1 MFKKAQEGSRRFKQ
15 IPEGLKKC
23 ARMHQK
29 AQKGSIGL
37 GQVRVWRNGHINIM
51 KVNEGSRRFQMLK
64 TDSRIKDA
72 RRFQK
77 AQNGS
82 RWLKMAQEGSRRFK
96 KVQEGSRRFNKVP
109 GGLRMLKK
117 VQECQKRKDSK
128 SFKLYNCLLILLG
141 SK

>member
-82 RWLKMAQEGSRRFK
+82 SWLKMAQEGSRKLKKVRGGSRRFK
-96 KVQEGSRRFNKVP
+96 KVPEGSRRLKNAQEGSRMSKEKGF
-109 GGLRMLKK
+109 
-117 VQECQKRKDSK
+117 QK
-128 SFKLYNCLLILLG
+128 F
-141 SK
+141 